1 LSNSITAILNKCR
14 KFVQFNLPQACLLCG
29 ARVAGSMLC
38 AGCAEDMPRLPRKV
52 CPQCALPTHD
62 GALCGHCL
70 KHPPAF
76 QHTVAVYAYAFPL
89 DALVRHCKYGGDLAV
104 TDWFADSLALE
115 FSQAR
120 TNRPPPD
127 LILPMPLHDMRLS
140 ERGFN
145 QAGEIARRLAPI
157 LGIPWFAEGCRR
169 IRNTPPQ
176 AGLDLKARRRN
187 LRGAFQCDLDLTG
200 KRVALLDDVM
210 TSGASLDELAMT
222 ARKAGAAEVSAWV
235 VARTL

>member
-1 LSNSITAILNKCR
+1 MSNSITAILNKCR
-14 KFVQFNLPQACLLCG
+14 KFAQFNLPQACLLCG
-29 ARVAGSMLC
+29 ARVAGRMLC
-38 AGCAEDMPRLPRKV
+38 AGCAEDMPHLPRKR

-76 QHTVAVYAYAFPL
+76 QQTVAVFAYAFPL

-104 TDWFADSLALE
+104 ADWFADSLALE

-120 TNRPPPD
+120 ANRPPPD

-145 QAGEIARRLAPI
+145 QAGEIARRLAPV

-222 ARKAGAAEVSAWV
+222 ARKAGATEVSAWV